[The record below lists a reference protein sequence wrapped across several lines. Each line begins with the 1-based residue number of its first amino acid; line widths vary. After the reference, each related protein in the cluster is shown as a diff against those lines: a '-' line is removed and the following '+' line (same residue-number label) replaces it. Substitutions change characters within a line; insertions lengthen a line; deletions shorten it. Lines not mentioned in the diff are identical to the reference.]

1 MSSKNYICCFTGGL
15 TNDFF
20 SGMQSSVC
28 ILEKPLLINH
38 SLCNYNTVMTLSS
51 FANQIV
57 TCFSFP
63 LQFQLM
69 ISACN

>member
-1 MSSKNYICCFTGGL
+1 MSNQNYICYFTEGL

-20 SGMQSSVC
+20 SSMQSSIR

-38 SLCNYNTVMTLSS
+38 SLCIYNMVMTRTS

-63 LQFQLM
+63 L
-69 ISACN
+69 